1 MESCFQD
8 GSCSVRFLL
17 HKKVRKRY
25 KEGEEKAKPV
35 QESGA
40 PCRVGKWWKS
50 LKNTD
55 VWCSVLR
62 WLCGLK
68 LSPSISLKFSLKSA
82 GHIGFRD
89 LSSTLDTTKPE
100 EVLNSTTG
108 LIWAENGQQEWKMRQ
123 SQTNMVQRHG
133 ARWPQGPK
141 SPSNFQESV
150 RRALTLC
157 HPPNGEGIRTQ

>member
-1 MESCFQD
+1 MD
-8 GSCSVRFLL
+8 PVLSVSSFIRKSGKGI
-17 HKKVRKRY
+17 KKEKRRPS
-25 KEGEEKAKPV
+25 KPV